1 MHRWRLRPPLHEN
14 APLNMSDHDQPDE
27 TTPADDSASEPMR
40 YRLVVASAAEAV
52 ALVRERFGA
61 AARVISVR
69 QLEAGG
75 LKRFLQKPR
84 LEVIVEVGVAATPPE
99 SRSSRGHE
107 AEAESQDS
115 GIRGQESGISGQ
127 RETPAGALTPDS
139 CLLTPIS
146 APRRELSLLRATGF
160 DEALVAR
167 IRAEHPALDWN
178 ALAAPEALSVVGA
191 WLRRSYDTIPRR
203 PAGNRR
209 VFLGSCGAGKT
220 TALCKALA
228 LDVFVRGQP
237 VAVLKL
243 DGDQPNASDGLAAFC
258 DVLGAPLLR
267 SAAEV
272 EEFDAQTLLYVDVPG
287 VGLDAHAEHARLA
300 QTLDALRV
308 DMRVLVVNAA
318 CEAEAIQ
325 DMWEV
330 GRVCG
335 ATHVVF
341 THGDEVRRPGKLWRF
356 VLNGGLRPLF
366 MSAGPSP
373 AGEVEEDVF
382 SALLARTF
390 PSALA
395 RAVAPSGTRS

>member
-1 MHRWRLRPPLHEN
+1 MPTDPSAESSPP
-14 APLNMSDHDQPDE
+14 
-27 TTPADDSASEPMR
+27 EPTR
-40 YRLVVASAAEAV
+40 YRLVVGSAAEAV
-52 ALVRERFGA
+52 TLVRERFGE

-84 LEVIVEVGVAATPPE
+84 LEVIVEVGPAPE
-99 SRSSRGHE
+99 PELPRSSRNNE
-107 AEAESQDS
+107 AASAEA
-115 GIRGQESGISGQ
+115 RGDD
-127 RETPAGALTPDS
+127 PAPKPPEAARAGVSPASPASASSPAL
-139 CLLTPIS
+139 
-146 APRRELSLLRATGF
+146 PRREFALLRATGL
-160 DEALVAR
+160 DEVLLAR
-167 IRAEHPALDWN
+167 VRADHPTLDWN
-178 ALAAPEALSVVGA
+178 NTPIPEALAILGG
-191 WLRRSYDTIPRR
+191 WLRRSYDAIPRR

-209 VFLGSCGAGKT
+209 VFFGSCGAGKT

-228 LDVFVRGQP
+228 LDVFVRGRS

-272 EEFDAQTLLYVDVPG
+272 EEFDDKTLLYLDVPG
-287 VGLDAHAEHARLA
+287 VALDAHAEHARLA
-300 QTLDALRV
+300 QTLDALRI
-308 DMRVLVVNAA
+308 DTRVLVVNAT
-318 CEAEAIQ
+318 CESEVIQ
-325 DMWEV
+325 EMWEL

-356 VLNGGLRPLF
+356 VLHGGLRPLF
-366 MSAGPSP
+366 FTAGPSP

-390 PSALA
+390 PPLIA
-395 RAVAPSGTRS
+395 RAAAPAQSTLRSSS

>member
-1 MHRWRLRPPLHEN
+1 
-14 APLNMSDHDQPDE
+14 MSDHDQTDE
-27 TTPADDSASEPMR
+27 SPSDASAPEPMR
-40 YRLVVASAAEAV
+40 YRLVVGSAAEAV

-61 AARVISVR
+61 AARVVSVR

-84 LEVIVEVGVAATPPE
+84 LEVIVEVGMAGVEPETPGNNQRP
-99 SRSSRGHE
+99 E
-107 AEAESQDS
+107 AEPAPSGAASISVTPAAPTAAPAESD
-115 GIRGQESGISGQ
+115 
-127 RETPAGALTPDS
+127 AHAVLAKALAAD
-139 CLLTPIS
+139 
-146 APRRELSLLRATGF
+146 AARREISLLRATGF
-160 DEALVAR
+160 DEALIAR
-167 IRAEHPALDWN
+167 IRAEHPGIDWN
-178 ALAAPEALSVVGA
+178 SVSAPEVLGVLGA
-191 WLRRSYDTIPRR
+191 WLRRSYDAIPRR
-203 PAGNRR
+203 PAGTRR

-228 LDVFVRGQP
+228 LDVFVRGRP

-267 SAAEV
+267 SATEV
-272 EEFDAQTLLYVDVPG
+272 EEFDDETLLYLDVPG
-287 VGLDAHAEHARLA
+287 VSLDAHAEHARLA

-308 DMRVLVVNAA
+308 DTRVLVVNAS

-325 DMWEV
+325 DMWEL

-356 VLNGGLRPLF
+356 VLHGGLRPLF
-366 MSAGPSP
+366 LSAGPSP
-373 AGEVEEDVF
+373 AGEIEEDVF

-390 PSALA
+390 PPTIA
-395 RAVAPSGTRS
+395 RAIAPSGTRA

>member
-1 MHRWRLRPPLHEN
+1 M
-14 APLNMSDHDQPDE
+14 
-27 TTPADDSASEPMR
+27 SEPAPDRPTTDASAPEPAR
-40 YRLVVASAAEAV
+40 YRLVVGSAAEAV

-84 LEVIVEVGVAATPPE
+84 LEVIVEVGTPVEPPPAAPANPQTGDEP
-99 SRSSRGHE
+99 
-107 AEAESQDS
+107 AVS
-115 GIRGQESGISGQ
+115 GIPSLPGRDPAAAPGSVPAPAADLF
-127 RETPAGALTPDS
+127 PAGLPAASAL
-139 CLLTPIS
+139 
-146 APRRELSLLRATGF
+146 APRRESSLLRATGL
-160 DEALVAR
+160 DEALLAR
-167 IRAEHPALDWN
+167 IRADHAGLDWN
-178 ALAAPEALSVVGA
+178 TTPIPEALAALGA
-191 WLRRSYDTIPRR
+191 WLRRNYELIPRR
-203 PAGNRR
+203 PAGPRR
-209 VFLGSCGAGKT
+209 VFFGSCGAGKT

-228 LDVFVRGQP
+228 LDVFVRGRS

-267 SAAEV
+267 SANEV
-272 EEFDAQTLLYVDVPG
+272 GEIDEQTLLYLDVPG
-287 VGLDAHAEHARLA
+287 VGLEAHAEHARLA

-308 DMRVLVVNAA
+308 DTRILVVNAA
-318 CEAEAIQ
+318 CEAEVIQ
-325 DMWEV
+325 DMWEL
-330 GRVCG
+330 GRVGG

-366 MSAGPSP
+366 VSAGPSP
-373 AGEVEEDVF
+373 AGEIEEDVF

-390 PSALA
+390 PPALA
-395 RAVAPSGTRS
+395 RAAVLPTGRV